1 MDNVETCILED
12 IVTHQKELEAHLEE
26 MVSKLES
33 DKQKINALHGA
44 ITTCKFFASK
54 VAGQQSPADLQEDN
68 IQMELPF

>member
-1 MDNVETCILED
+1 MVNVETCILED
-12 IVTHQKELEAHLEE
+12 IVTHQKELETHLEE